1 MRDQTDI
8 SFDLSGPADVTVR
21 VYNSA
26 GKLERVIVRD
36 EPMAPGRISLK
47 WNGQDEDQRS
57 VSSGLY
63 IVVVNAGDVRRE
75 KTVAVVKQ

>member
-1 MRDQTDI
+1 
-8 SFDLSGPADVTVR
+8 
-21 VYNSA
+21 
-26 GKLERVIVRD
+26 
-36 EPMAPGRISLK
+36 MAPGRISLK
-47 WNGQDEDQRS
+47 WNGQDEDQRA